1 MSEKMLVTQALD
13 ERDLLVKKIGDKT
26 QKINGELSTFKTM
39 NGNGSADNDDA
50 GMATC
55 RNPWAWSGD
64 KAVGPGLPTW
74 LYGRQFISVFRNHA
88 SLGFG
93 EAMVKYR
100 IPKESIHIFVEMLMN

>member
-1 MSEKMLVTQALD
+1 
-13 ERDLLVKKIGDKT
+13 
-26 QKINGELSTFKTM
+26 M
-39 NGNGSADNDDA
+39 NGNGPADNDDA

>member
-1 MSEKMLVTQALD
+1 
-13 ERDLLVKKIGDKT
+13 
-26 QKINGELSTFKTM
+26 M

-64 KAVGPGLPTW
+64 KAVGRGLPTW

-88 SLGFG
+88 SFGSG
-93 EAMVKYR
+93 EAIVKMSNSKGIDIDIR
-100 IPKESIHIFVEMLMN
+100 SNADVLMDKVTFLASEHG